1 MLRIELTQYET
12 RGDFHVIFTFGGAR
26 QTTICAIV
34 IIVRE
39 YKVPFIFPHF
49 LEHVEIMRVRTKSS
63 TPQAE
68 RAAPTL
74 HTQMTFGLNKRHF

>member
-63 TPQAE
+63 TLYTTGREGSARPLYIH
-68 RAAPTL
+68 R
-74 HTQMTFGLNKRHF
+74 